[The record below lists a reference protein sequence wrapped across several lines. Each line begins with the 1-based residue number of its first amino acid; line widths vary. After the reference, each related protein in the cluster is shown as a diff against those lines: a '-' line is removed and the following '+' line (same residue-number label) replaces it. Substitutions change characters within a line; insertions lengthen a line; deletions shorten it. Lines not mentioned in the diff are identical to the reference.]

1 MIAKLLGAVLFFL
14 GSCAFAQQSSTFS
27 VTIGTAVLCL
37 DDIDPGYF
45 FNYLNKIKPPA
56 RHSEG
61 AYWFATKESF
71 FGVPLKEVFVS
82 DGSSEYTFIGLVT
95 TLTPQQLVDALIESA
110 PAGGR
115 FRKREPR
122 NKYSV
127 FISPAGSIIAYQGK
141 FAKIFCRR
149 DKVRR
154 EE

>member
-1 MIAKLLGAVLFFL
+1 MIAKLLGAALFLL

-71 FGVPLKEVFVS
+71 FGTPLKEVFVS
-82 DGSSEYTFIGLVT
+82 DGSGEYTFIGLVT
-95 TLTPQQLVDALIESA
+95 RLTPQQLVDALSESA